1 MGRNPICTLIVFVTL
16 APSAGAQWL
25 NYPNAA
31 PPRGKDGK
39 PNLSAPAPR
48 LHGKPDL
55 SGIWQA
61 ERTPR
66 AVLAA
71 MFPPGVGLLPGGVN
85 GLGEIDPQRYFLNIL
100 ADFKPGTEP
109 LTPAATAKFMEG
121 LKTPQKPSTL
131 CLPGGGPVNELIPS
145 PYKIV
150 QTPGLIMELFEADSV
165 FRQIFTD
172 GRKQPADPQ
181 PAWMG
186 YSTGHWDGDTLV
198 VETQGFNNLS
208 PLDAMGH
215 FHSDQLRLTQR
226 FRRRDFGHM
235 EIEMTFEDPKVFTR
249 PVTFKSG
256 QILIPDTEVMEAF
269 CAESE
274 HDLEHMRNI
283 KN

>member
-1 MGRNPICTLIVFVTL
+1 ML
-16 APSAGAQWL
+16 AFLAIAPTVGAQWL
-25 NYPNAA
+25 NYPN
-31 PPRGKDGK
+31 PGTPHGKDGK
-39 PNLSAPAPR
+39 PNLAAPAPR
-48 LHGKPDL
+48 FHGKPDL

-61 ERTPR
+61 ESTPR
-66 AVLAA
+66 AVLAS

-100 ADFKPGTEP
+100 ADFKPGEEP
-109 LTPAATAKFMEG
+109 FVPAAAARFMES
-121 LKTPQKPSTL
+121 LKNPPKPTTL
-131 CLPGGGPVNELIPS
+131 CLPAGGPVNELIPS

-172 GRKQPADPQ
+172 GRKQPVDPQ
-181 PAWMG
+181 PAWLG
-186 YSTGHWDGDTLV
+186 YSTGHWEGDTLV
-198 VETQGFNNLS
+198 VETRGFNDYS

-215 FHSDQLRLTQR
+215 RHSDQLHLTQR
-226 FRRRDFGHM
+226 FRRKDFGHM
-235 EIEMTFEDPKVFTR
+235 EIEMTFEDLQVFTR
-249 PVTFKSG
+249 PVTVKSN
-256 QILIPDTEVMEAF
+256 QVLIPDTEVMESF